1 MISQVAGV
9 ILAGGKSSRFGSNKA
24 LALHQG
30 ATLIQTITRR
40 LAGLFPETLLI
51 TNTPEDYGFLGWP
64 MAADQYQNC
73 GPLAGIH
80 AALRTISQP
89 RAFVCGCDMPLL
101 NPELIRFLCELD
113 GDHEVVLPWL
123 PEGPEPLYAVYSK
136 KLCRLLRSISPTI
149 SARSACC
156 TTSCTSARS
165 QAKKYCRFCRISPPF
180 KTSTTSMTL
189 PVLPPWGCEPCR
201 SSRLPKHNG

>member
-30 ATLIQTITRR
+30 TALIETITRR

-64 MAADQYQNC
+64 MASDQYQNC

-80 AALRTISQP
+80 AALQTISQP
-89 RAFVCGCDMPLL
+89 RAFVCGCDMPLV
-101 NPELIRFLCELD
+101 NPELIRFLCELP

-136 KLCRLLRSISPTI
+136 K
-149 SARSACC
+149 A
-156 TTSCTSARS
+156 
-165 QAKKYCRFCRISPPF
+165 
-180 KTSTTSMTL
+180 L
-189 PVLPPWGCEPCR
+189 PVIEEHLAHNQCKIGMLYDKLRIRKVTAAEILQVLPDFTTFQNINHQHDLA
-201 SSRLPKHNG
+201 RLASLGV

>member
-1 MISQVAGV
+1 MMEQIPQVAGV

-30 ATLIQTITRR
+30 TALIQTIARR

-51 TNTPEDYGFLGWP
+51 TNTPEAYAFLGWP
-64 MAADQYQNC
+64 MTGDHYQNC

-80 AALRTISQP
+80 AALQAVSQP
-89 RAFVCGCDMPLL
+89 RAFVCGCDMPLV
-101 NPELIRFLCELD
+101 NPELIRFLCELP

-136 KLCRLLRSISPTI
+136 KILPRIEEQLARNQCKIGMVYEKLRLRKVMAEEIL
-149 SARSACC
+149 
-156 TTSCTSARS
+156 
-165 QAKKYCRFCRISPPF
+165 Q
-180 KTSTTSMTL
+180 
-189 PVLPPWGCEPCR
+189 VLPDLTTFQNINEQQDLA
-201 SSRLPKHNG
+201 RLASLET

>member
-1 MISQVAGV
+1 MTQQIDQVAGV

-30 ATLIQTITRR
+30 NALIQGIAHR

-51 TNTPEDYGFLGWP
+51 TNTPENYAFLGWP
-64 MAADQYQNC
+64 MAGDQYHDC

-89 RAFVCGCDMPLL
+89 RAFICGCDMPLL
-101 NPELIRFLCELD
+101 NHDLIRFLCQLP
-113 GDHEVVLPWL
+113 GDHEVALPWL

-136 KLCRLLRSISPTI
+136 R
-149 SARSACC
+149 A
-156 TTSCTSARS
+156 
-165 QAKKYCRFCRISPPF
+165 
-180 KTSTTSMTL
+180 L
-189 PVLPPWGCEPCR
+189 PVIEDNLAKNQCKIGMVYEKLRIRKVGAEELLQILPDFTTFQNINHQHDLA
-201 SSRLPKHNG
+201 RLATMGL

>member
-1 MISQVAGV
+1 MIAQVAGV

-30 ATLIQTITRR
+30 AALIQGIARK
-40 LAGLFPETLLI
+40 LAGLFPETLLV

-64 MAADQYQNC
+64 MVADHYHNC

-89 RAFVCGCDMPLL
+89 RAFICGCDMPLI

-113 GDHEVVLPWL
+113 GDHDMALPWL
-123 PEGPEPLYAVYSK
+123 DEGPEPLYAVYSK
-136 KLCRLLRSISPTI
+136 NGLAVIEAHLAQKQCKIGTLYEKLRIRKVTAEEILQILPDFTTFQNINHQHDLARLAI
-149 SARSACC
+149 
-156 TTSCTSARS
+156 
-165 QAKKYCRFCRISPPF
+165 
-180 KTSTTSMTL
+180 M
-189 PVLPPWGCEPCR
+189 G
-201 SSRLPKHNG
+201 H

>member
-1 MISQVAGV
+1 MIAQVAGV

-30 ATLIQTITRR
+30 AALIQGIALK

-51 TNTPEDYGFLGWP
+51 TNTPEDYAFLDWP
-64 MAADQYQNC
+64 MAADQYPGC

-89 RAFVCGCDMPLL
+89 RAFVCGCDMPRL
-101 NPELIRFLCELD
+101 NQDLIRFLCGLP
-113 GDHEVVLPWL
+113 GDHELALPWL

-136 KLCRLLRSISPTI
+136 K
-149 SARSACC
+149 A
-156 TTSCTSARS
+156 
-165 QAKKYCRFCRISPPF
+165 
-180 KTSTTSMTL
+180 L
-189 PVLPPWGCEPCR
+189 PVMEENLAHNQCKIGSLYERLRLRKVTGEEILQVLPDLTTFANINHQHDLA
-201 SSRLPKHNG
+201 RLATMGP

>member
-1 MISQVAGV
+1 MDQIDQVAGV

-30 ATLIQTITRR
+30 AALIQTITRR

-51 TNTPEDYGFLGWP
+51 TNTPENYAFLGWP
-64 MAADQYQNC
+64 MAADHYHNC

-89 RAFVCGCDMPLL
+89 RAFVCGCDMPLV
-101 NPELIRFLCELD
+101 NQDLIRFLCQLP

-136 KLCRLLRSISPTI
+136 KALPIIEKNLALNQCKIGTLYEKLRIRKVTAEEILQILPDLTTFQNINHQHDLARLATMGP
-149 SARSACC
+149 
-156 TTSCTSARS
+156 
-165 QAKKYCRFCRISPPF
+165 
-180 KTSTTSMTL
+180 
-189 PVLPPWGCEPCR
+189 
-201 SSRLPKHNG
+201 

>member
-1 MISQVAGV
+1 MIDQVAGV

-30 ATLIQTITRR
+30 AALIQGITRK

-51 TNTPEDYGFLGWP
+51 TNTPEAYDFLGWP
-64 MAADQYQNC
+64 MAGDHYLNC

-89 RAFVCGCDMPLL
+89 RAFVCGCDMPLVDP
-101 NPELIRFLCELD
+101 NLIRFLCELP
-113 GDHEVVLPWL
+113 GDHDVVLPWL

-136 KLCRLLRSISPTI
+136 KGLPVIEEHL
-149 SARSACC
+149 
-156 TTSCTSARS
+156 
-165 QAKKYCRFCRISPPF
+165 AKKQCKIGSLYETLRIRKVSAEEILQI
-180 KTSTTSMTL
+180 L
-189 PVLPPWGCEPCR
+189 PDLATFQNINHQHDLA
-201 SSRLPKHNG
+201 RLAAMGPDS

>member
-1 MISQVAGV
+1 MIDQVAGV

-30 ATLIQTITRR
+30 TALIQGIAHR

-51 TNTPEDYGFLGWP
+51 TNTPESYDFLGWP
-64 MAADQYQNC
+64 MTGDQYHNC

-89 RAFVCGCDMPLL
+89 RAFICGCDMPLI
-101 NPELIRFLCELD
+101 NQDLIRFLCALP
-113 GDHEVVLPWL
+113 GDHDVVLPWL

-136 KLCRLLRSISPTI
+136 KG
-149 SARSACC
+149 
-156 TTSCTSARS
+156 
-165 QAKKYCRFCRISPPF
+165 
-180 KTSTTSMTL
+180 L
-189 PVLPPWGCEPCR
+189 PVIEEHLARKHCKIGLLYETLRIRKVSADEILQILPDLATFQNINHQHDLARLATMEP
-201 SSRLPKHNG
+201 

>member
-30 ATLIQTITRR
+30 TALIQGITHR
-40 LAGLFPETLLI
+40 LAGLFPETLII
-51 TNTPEDYGFLGWP
+51 TNTPEEYAFLDWP
-64 MAADQYQNC
+64 MAADHYQNC

-89 RAFVCGCDMPLL
+89 RAFICGCDMPLL
-101 NPELIRFLCELD
+101 NQELIRFLCALPGEHD
-113 GDHEVVLPWL
+113 VVLPWL

-136 KLCRLLRSISPTI
+136 KALPLIEENLALKQCKIGTLYEKLRLRKV
-149 SARSACC
+149 SAEEILQILPDF
-156 TTSCTSARS
+156 TTFQNINHQHDLARL
-165 QAKKYCRFCRISPPF
+165 ANMR
-180 KTSTTSMTL
+180 T
-189 PVLPPWGCEPCR
+189 
-201 SSRLPKHNG
+201 

>member
-30 ATLIQTITRR
+30 TALIQNITRR
-40 LAGLFPETLLI
+40 LADLFPETLLI
-51 TNTPEDYGFLGWP
+51 TNTPEDYAFLGWP
-64 MAADQYQNC
+64 MAADQYHNC

-80 AALRTISQP
+80 AALRTVSQP

-101 NPELIRFLCELD
+101 NPNLIRFLCELD
-113 GDHEVVLPWL
+113 GDHDVVLPWL

-136 KLCRLLRSISPTI
+136 KAMPVIEENLAQKQCKIGMLYEKLRIRKVSAEEILKILPDLTTFHNINHQHDLARLAT
-149 SARSACC
+149 
-156 TTSCTSARS
+156 
-165 QAKKYCRFCRISPPF
+165 
-180 KTSTTSMTL
+180 M
-189 PVLPPWGCEPCR
+189 E
-201 SSRLPKHNG
+201 H

>member
-1 MISQVAGV
+1 MINPVAGV

-30 ATLIQTITRR
+30 VALIQTITRR
-40 LAGLFPETLLI
+40 LAGIFPETLII
-51 TNTPEDYGFLGWP
+51 TNTPEPYAFLGWP
-64 MAADQYQNC
+64 MAGDQYRDC

-80 AALRTISQP
+80 AALRAISQP
-89 RAFVCGCDMPLL
+89 RAFVCGCDMPLV

-136 KLCRLLRSISPTI
+136 TALPLIEENL
-149 SARSACC
+149 
-156 TTSCTSARS
+156 
-165 QAKKYCRFCRISPPF
+165 AKNQCRIG
-180 KTSTTSMTL
+180 TL
-189 PVLPPWGCEPCR
+189 YEKLRIRKVTAEEILQVLPDLTTFQNINHQHDLA
-201 SSRLPKHNG
+201 RLATMGP

>member
-30 ATLIQTITRR
+30 TALIQTITRR
-40 LAGLFPETLLI
+40 LAGLFPEILLI

-64 MAADQYQNC
+64 MAGDQYQNC

-89 RAFVCGCDMPLL
+89 RAFICGCDMPLV
-101 NPELIRFLCELD
+101 NPELIRFLCELP
-113 GDHEVVLPWL
+113 GDHEMVLPWL

-136 KLCRLLRSISPTI
+136 K
-149 SARSACC
+149 A
-156 TTSCTSARS
+156 
-165 QAKKYCRFCRISPPF
+165 
-180 KTSTTSMTL
+180 L
-189 PVLPPWGCEPCR
+189 PVIEEHLAHNQCKIGMLYDKLRIRKVTGEEILQVLPDFTTFQNINHQHDLA
-201 SSRLPKHNG
+201 RLASLGV